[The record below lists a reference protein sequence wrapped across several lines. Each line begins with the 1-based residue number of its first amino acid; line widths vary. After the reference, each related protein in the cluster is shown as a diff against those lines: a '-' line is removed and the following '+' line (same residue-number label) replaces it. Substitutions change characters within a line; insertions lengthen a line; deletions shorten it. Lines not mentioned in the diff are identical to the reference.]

1 MDTRD
6 TREGLERRISIPS
19 LQVRRALSG
28 GMLISA
34 LLEDGKW
41 ATDTGLVPKKN
52 GEAGGDACDGSGN
65 DGLGGDNCNGS
76 GMEAGCNR
84 LVVVG
89 R

>member
-41 ATDTGLVPKKN
+41 ATDTGLVS
-52 GEAGGDACDGSGN
+52 GG
-65 DGLGGDNCNGS
+65 
-76 GMEAGCNR
+76 
-84 LVVVG
+84 VVQVKYIDP
-89 R
+89 